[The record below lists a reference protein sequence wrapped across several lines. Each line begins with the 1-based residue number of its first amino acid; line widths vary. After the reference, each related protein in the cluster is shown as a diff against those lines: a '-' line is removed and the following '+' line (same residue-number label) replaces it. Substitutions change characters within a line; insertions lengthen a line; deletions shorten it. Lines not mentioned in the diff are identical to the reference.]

1 MQQMI
6 RIGRDEPHQ
15 MLGFEPDAF
24 VPDRAPEKEQRAA
37 IDLPTGMSQFIELGC
52 SAELNPAY
60 GVLRFCFRLCCTH
73 TDPFF
78 LVCLKPERQGLK
90 PKKTR
95 LSARPEGTAACGGFN
110 GVTVCQVN

>member
-1 MQQMI
+1 
-6 RIGRDEPHQ
+6 
-15 MLGFEPDAF
+15 
-24 VPDRAPEKEQRAA
+24 
-37 IDLPTGMSQFIELGC
+37 MSQFIELGC

-90 PKKTR
+90 PKKTH
-95 LSARPEGTAACGGFN
+95 LYGTEACSGFN
-110 GVTVCQVN
+110 GVILICRLLHSGTGMAFLVDARFLYKS